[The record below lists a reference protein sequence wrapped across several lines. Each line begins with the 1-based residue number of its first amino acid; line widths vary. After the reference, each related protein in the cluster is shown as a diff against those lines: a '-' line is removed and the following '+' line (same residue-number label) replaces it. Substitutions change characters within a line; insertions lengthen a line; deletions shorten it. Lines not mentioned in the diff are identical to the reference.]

1 MKSFL
6 AAFFALVVCAAAQPK
21 FNVLH
26 IVSDDLNTSLGCYGH
41 AQVKSPHIDKLT
53 DKLTVKLTDKLID
66 KLTDK
71 LIDKLT
77 VKLTVK

>member
-26 IVSDDLNTSLGCYGH
+26 IVSDDLKTSLGCYEH
-41 AQVKSPHIDKLT
+41 AQVKSPHIDKLAA
-53 DKLTVKLTDKLID
+53 LRA
-66 KLTDK
+66 
-71 LIDKLT
+71 
-77 VKLTVK
+77 